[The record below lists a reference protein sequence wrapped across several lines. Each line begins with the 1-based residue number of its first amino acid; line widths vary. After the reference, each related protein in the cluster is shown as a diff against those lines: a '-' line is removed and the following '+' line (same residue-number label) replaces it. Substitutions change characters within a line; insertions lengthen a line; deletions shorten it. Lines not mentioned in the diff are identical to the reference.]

1 MLRCD
6 LMDQFLDF
14 AFRGRTEAFGDL
26 WVILMHGDG
35 VHGLASSR
43 HIFKILAIHLG
54 GFSF

>member
-1 MLRCD
+1 
-6 LMDQFLDF
+6 MDQFLDF